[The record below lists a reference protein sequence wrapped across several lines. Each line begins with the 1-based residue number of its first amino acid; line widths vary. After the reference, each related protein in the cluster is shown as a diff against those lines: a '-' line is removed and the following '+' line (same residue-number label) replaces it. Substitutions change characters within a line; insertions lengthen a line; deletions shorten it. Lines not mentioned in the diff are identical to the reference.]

1 MLFLSVSSFYFCK
14 RLQEGSD
21 ALGGTPGTRKEST
34 IPNAVAYT
42 SMPLRGAPAPP
53 AVGTLGGRHA

>member
-1 MLFLSVSSFYFCK
+1 MRMARV
-14 RLQEGSD
+14 
-21 ALGGTPGTRKEST
+21 APGMRKES
-34 IPNAVAYT
+34 IIHNAVACT